1 MVTTTPSVDLLE
13 LKAKLF
19 NGFADPSR
27 LSILQTMIGGPRSVG
42 EIVAETGLSQPNTS
56 NHLNCLHGCGL
67 VTREKRGRS
76 VYYRLADERIATLLT
91 LAGDILA
98 ESARGVYECTN
109 YPLVSKPLG
118 D

>member
-1 MVTTTPSVDLLE
+1 MSTSTSVDLLD

-19 NGFADPSR
+19 SGFADPSR
-27 LSILQTMIGGPRSVG
+27 LAILQTMVDGPRNVG
-42 EIVAETGLSQPNTS
+42 EIVSETGLSQPNTS

-67 VTREKRGRS
+67 VIREKQGRS
-76 VYYRLADERIATLLT
+76 VYYQLADERIATLLT
-91 LAGDILA
+91 LAGEILA

-109 YPLVSKPLG
+109 YPVPARSA